1 MIRPILALTVGGLAL
16 VPAGAVAFGQRRPS
30 CPPPQPVVYCPPPVV
45 YVPVCPPVCCPPA
58 VVTPAAPA
66 APTVQQESPPTAS
79 PPKAEAA
86 PKPAS
91 PAVPAPGLPGG
102 LGNKPAESPPAGV
115 KPIGF
120 TEQAP
125 EPKPADPPT
134 IPAVGLPAEPST
146 PPTRPLVVP
155 TPTPGIKDTP
165 PASSAP
171 TLQTPPAPALPTP
184 AAPTPLTIPSAGP
197 AKSDAGLT
205 IPQLKP
211 VAPDAGVPPLT
222 LPTPGEP
229 STRTSQSSPLTGAR
243 RSFDM
248 YPVDGPAPASPTAQR
263 TVGFFN
269 QSNRDVKLTVEGQS
283 VTLPR
288 GHQVSAVVPG
298 GFKWKLD
305 GGPEQKTDVPT
316 AAPGLDVVIRQ

>member
-1 MIRPILALTVGGLAL
+1 MIRPILALTAGGLAL
-16 VPAGAVAFGQRRPS
+16 VPAGAVALGQYRPG
-30 CPPPQPVVYCPPPVV
+30 CLPPQPVVYCPPPVV
-45 YVPVCPPVCCPPA
+45 YVPVCPPVCPPVCCQPA
-58 VVTPAAPA
+58 VVAPAAPA
-66 APTVQQESPPTAS
+66 APTVHQEAPPTAN
-79 PPKAEAA
+79 PPKTEAA

-102 LGNKPAESPPAGV
+102 LGNKPADSPPAGV

-134 IPAVGLPAEPST
+134 IPAAGVPPEPTT

-155 TPTPGIKDTP
+155 APTPAFKDVTPT
-165 PASSAP
+165 A
-171 TLQTPPAPALPTP
+171 PAPAPPTP
-184 AAPTPLTIPSAGP
+184 AVPSPLTIPSPGAT
-197 AKSDAGLT
+197 KSDAGLT

-229 STRTSQSSPLTGAR
+229 STRTSQSSPITGAR
-243 RSFDM
+243 RSFDVF
-248 YPVDGPAPASPTAQR
+248 PVDGPAPASPAALR

-269 QSNRDVKLTVEGQS
+269 QSDRAVQLTVEGQS
-283 VTLPR
+283 VTLPK
-288 GHQVSAVVPG
+288 GHQVSAVVPA

-305 GGPEQKTDVPT
+305 GGPEQKTDVPI
-316 AAPGLDVVIRQ
+316 AAPGLDVVIRR